1 MLPSLILF
9 IAFTVCWALWEISE
23 LPEMPQF
30 PFRKLKSSIYQKK
43 YRSRGRESQ
52 AVLVRCGFS
61 DPRVRKSPWRRA
73 WQPTPVVLPGE
84 SHGQRSLGGC
94 SPQVRRESDAAEA
107 T

>member
-9 IAFTVCWALWEISE
+9 IAFTVCLALWEISE

-73 WQPTPVVLPGE
+73 WQPTPVFLPGE

-94 SPQVRRESDAAEA
+94 SPQVHRESDAAEA

>member
-9 IAFTVCWALWEISE
+9 IAFTVCLALWEISE

-73 WQPTPVVLPGE
+73 WQPTPVFLPRKFR
-84 SHGQRSLGGC
+84 GQRSLVGYRPWG
-94 SPQVRRESDAAEA
+94 RKESDMR
-107 T
+107 